1 MPSIKE
7 PKNKLIYV
15 VSSRYSGTTLLSA
28 ILGAH
33 PDISTIGERKKFYI
47 KSLRPS
53 GTGRL
58 DCSCGKLYSE
68 CEYWSEIRDEII
80 RQVPG
85 KDLNTDVTQFVFY
98 QNKLINRLSRK
109 VTQNLIAT
117 NRSIRYT
124 PFAGRVEKIC
134 QINELLIN
142 KSLEMDGNTVFV
154 DSSKPIEHALYLS
167 LIENFDFYVIY
178 MVRDPRAQSASAI
191 KYNKWSIEQAA
202 QTWLA
207 EHQKIRKIL
216 NSWKVK
222 KFELTYGSFCRE
234 PEKYLKAMLDFA
246 GVDSSRSSLDFSST
260 PRHFSGNKPMLKS
273 KTSEIR
279 ERKDWIERLSPEDV
293 RKIEDIAM
301 DFWTSEVHT
310 IKNMA
315 SNRNV

>member
-1 MPSIKE
+1 MPRTRKQ
-7 PKNKLIYV
+7 KNKLIYI

-53 GTGRL
+53 GKGRL

-80 RQVPG
+80 AQVPA
-85 KDLNTDVTQFVFY
+85 KDLATDVTQFMFY
-98 QNKLINRLSRK
+98 QNKLTNRLSRK
-109 VTQNLIAT
+109 ITQHFIAA
-117 NRSIRYT
+117 NRSIRFT
-124 PFAGRVEKIC
+124 PFAGRVEKTC
-134 QINELLIN
+134 HINKLLIE

-167 LIENFDFYVIY
+167 LIKDFDFYVIY

-202 QTWLA
+202 QTWLS

-216 NSWKVK
+216 N
-222 KFELTYGSFCRE
+222 T
-234 PEKYLKAMLDFA
+234 
-246 GVDSSRSSLDFSST
+246 
-260 PRHFSGNKPMLKS
+260 
-273 KTSEIR
+273 
-279 ERKDWIERLSPEDV
+279 
-293 RKIEDIAM
+293 
-301 DFWTSEVHT
+301 
-310 IKNMA
+310 
-315 SNRNV
+315 